1 MPTSVSSARGRSLQ
15 SSLPASSRVEP
26 CGTRS
31 TRARTRR
38 SPGCGAGNC
47 AISCP
52 AATTRPS
59 RPIPREHSG
68 AAGAVG
74 SSSRARSPTRR
85 GSTSSRARTG
95 SSSHTAATRARSGA
109 SASRTSSRR
118 SSARRS
124 RSSSEA
130 AASLSA
136 MDLSALGV
144 EVTDLAYDTR
154 AVTPGAL
161 FFCVPGSR
169 VDGHDLAAEAVARG
183 AAAIV
188 VERRLPL
195 DVPQLEVASV
205 RAAMGPIAA
214 RFFRDPSREL
224 EVAAVTGTNGKT
236 TTAFLLRAILD
247 AAGRRP
253 ALLTNIRRV
262 VGGEERPTGLNT
274 PEAIDLQRLFRAMLD
289 AGDRSCAMEATSIAS
304 AKGRLAGTHFA
315 VLVFTNLTQDH
326 LDFHGTMEDY
336 FAAKRALFAQADRA
350 VVSVGDEWGRRLAA
364 ELPDAITFMPDDDLG
379 AIEPRLRGSFNRA
392 NTLAAVLAAR
402 ALGVDEESIRAG
414 VDSVAGVPGRFESVD
429 EGQPFPVIVDYAHTP
444 DSLENVLRA
453 ARDLGEGRLIV
464 VFGAGGDR
472 DREKRPLM
480 GRVAGALA
488 DRAIV
493 TTDNPRTEDPAAIAE
508 EVAAGRLEIVLDRRA
523 AIERAISDARPGDVV
538 VIAGKGADTEQE
550 LAGHSVPFDD
560 RAVAREALRRRAV
573 PA

>member
-1 MPTSVSSARGRSLQ
+1 
-15 SSLPASSRVEP
+15 VELE
-26 CGTRS
+26 RLIE
-31 TRARTRR
+31 AV
-38 SPGCGAGNC
+38 SPG
-47 AISCP
+47 
-52 AATTRPS
+52 
-59 RPIPREHSG
+59 E
-68 AAGAVG
+68 VL
-74 SSSRARSPTRR
+74 RA
-85 GSTSSRARTG
+85 ST
-95 SSSHTAATRARSGA
+95 
-109 SASRTSSRR
+109 
-118 SSARRS
+118 
-124 RSSSEA
+124 
-130 AASLSA
+130 
-136 MDLSALGV
+136 V
-144 EVTDLAYDTR
+144 EIADLAYDPA
-154 AVTPGAL
+154 AVRPGTL
-161 FFCVPGSR
+161 FFCVRGSR
-169 VDGHDLAAEAVARG
+169 ADGHDLAADALAAGAVAL
-183 AAAIV
+183 V
-188 VERRLPL
+188 VERPL
-195 DVPQLEVASV
+195 ELAVPQLVVESV
-205 RAAMGPIAA
+205 RTAMPAAAT
-214 RFFRDPSREL
+214 RFFGDPSREL
-224 EVAAVTGTNGKT
+224 QVAAVTGTNGKT
-236 TTAFLLRAILD
+236 TTAFLLQAILD

-253 ALLTNIRRV
+253 GLLTNIERR
-262 VGGEERPTGLNT
+262 VGGESRPTGLNT
-274 PEAIDLQRLFRAMLD
+274 PEAIDLQRLLREMLD
-289 AGDRSCAMEATSIAS
+289 VGDRSCVMEATSIA
-304 AKGRLAGTHFA
+304 AAQGRLAGTHFA

-414 VDSVAGVPGRFESVD
+414 VDSVAGVPGRFELVD

-508 EVAAGRLEIVLDRRA
+508 QVAAGRLEIVLDRRT
-523 AIERAISDARPGDVV
+523 AIERAIHDARPDDVV